1 MTGTRREQIRRLES
15 GGVMDLVR
23 LDDGLDD
30 LDFAPG
36 VLEPGVAHF
45 GVATWLVILERGMD
59 LRDVCFD
66 QL

>member
-1 MTGTRREQIRRLES
+1 
-15 GGVMDLVR
+15 MDLVR